1 MLAMYD
7 GYKPTTKL
15 IAMNEE
21 PTYMYIF
28 YRLFISVMLLEIQL
42 SGGEGWDSF
51 NRDPVLRMGEA
62 GIALTGLSPPH
73 VCPGTGISNVIC
85 RGIFSFRLQ

>member
-1 MLAMYD
+1 M
-7 GYKPTTKL
+7 K
-15 IAMNEE
+15 EE

-51 NRDPVLRMGEA
+51 NRDPVIMKGWLGF
-62 GIALTGLSPPH
+62 L
-73 VCPGTGISNVIC
+73 
-85 RGIFSFRLQ
+85 